1 MIPHVE
7 KATFPYDVVEKL
19 KPLVLLK
26 HFFKK
31 PYGVGTSCIKQGA
44 LVLELARVDASLA
57 TFFIVQAGLLGFTVE
72 TLGSEEQKKK
82 YLPKIINLDLIG
94 GWALTEEKVGSDA
107 SNVLAT
113 STKTE
118 KGYKLN
124 GIKRW
129 MGNANRDL
137 LVVFAKNE
145 QKKVEA
151 YLLETSNNP
160 KGFKS

>member
-1 MIPHVE
+1 MMIPHVE
-7 KATFPYDVVEKL
+7 KATCPWNVIQKL

-31 PYGVGTSCIKQGA
+31 PYGVGTSCVKQGA
-44 LVLELARVDASLA
+44 LILELARVDPSLV

-72 TLGSEEQKKK
+72 TLGSEEQKEK

-94 GWALTEEKVGSDA
+94 GWALTEQNIGSDA
-107 SNVLAT
+107 SNLEAT

-124 GIKRW
+124 GVKRW

-137 LVVFAKNE
+137 LVVFAKN
-145 QKKVEA
+145 
-151 YLLETSNNP
+151 
-160 KGFKS
+160 